1 MYKERGSVWRRWDL
15 HLHTPGTLKND
26 QYAGATLE
34 EKWDNFYNKIND
46 YIGDGSIPERAVSV
60 IGITDYLSIDN
71 YLKVVK
77 DRRLPETVKMVIPNV
92 EMRLSITGKKAPVN
106 IHFLFDP
113 EIAEQLDTR
122 FFAKLSFHYMESKY
136 SAVKSELVRL
146 GKALNSTL
154 DDGEALKTAAE
165 QYLVELSVLRSVFEH
180 DPDLKKHTLIVLAN
194 GSNDGA
200 SGIKNGQADTLR
212 KSVYQ
217 FTDAIFS
224 SFKADRDYFLGKKS
238 DSEETVIGLYGSL
251 KPCIHGS
258 DAHCLDKIFEPD
270 EKRYCW
276 IKADTTFEGLLQIL
290 YEPEERVLIQQQRP
304 YEKDN
309 YQVIDSITFYG
320 DEFQDKPIYFNDS
333 LNCII
338 GGKSTGKSLLLR
350 SIAKTID
357 PDDVREAERN
367 LNINS
372 SHNAME
378 TKALVLWKDGTTD
391 QRRIVYIPQEFLNR
405 IVDDREGKSKIGE
418 IMHGILMQQ
427 PTVKEAYMAYQEKI
441 KLLENEVMNSI
452 NNYCNTDELIRI
464 VQDEIWKE
472 GTVQTFRNNI
482 EELQQKRGQMASEVD
497 ITDDEIKAYVSLE
510 KEINDLKI
518 SNENKKKEYIVISNM
533 RLPQAV
539 IPGCFRINQNHDI
552 EYLFN
557 EIIPEY
563 AQIISGLTNNI
574 NEIIQEKWKLNI
586 EEIMTKI
593 KEDIEK
599 NNVELANKIVIY
611 ENLKCKVEKN
621 KELQVLTEK
630 LTIENQKLNVAEQR
644 QKQLEKYSK
653 NSYKLKCDIISY
665 KEKFRLESEKYCDI
679 VRNTATNKLTG
690 LEFSAETVW
699 MKNSFFEY
707 ISGSLNRKNFT
718 SFRNYYKYDLANPDT
733 IEEYNDEFLDSI
745 FSGIAMSSNPGGL
758 GIKNGH
764 NLNTVLQGIFK
775 NWFNIHYIVKSGND
789 TIDHMSPGKKAL
801 VLLEM
806 LISLEESQCPILI
819 DQPEDDLDN
828 RSIYNDL
835 VNYIREKKHN
845 RQIIVVTHN
854 ANVVLGADAE
864 EVIIANQD
872 GKDSP
877 NETYRFEYRC
887 GAIENNEA
895 NADNQMSGV
904 LYSKGIQ
911 TQICDI
917 LEGGRPAFE
926 KRRHKYYAVEHS

>member
-26 QYAGATLE
+26 QYAGATLK

-46 YIGDGSIPERAVSV
+46 YIGDGSIPERAISV
-60 IGITDYLSIDN
+60 IGVTDYLSIDN

-77 DRRLPETVKMVIPNV
+77 DHRLPETVKMVLPNV

-146 GKALNSTL
+146 GKAINSTL

-165 QYLVELSVLRSVFEH
+165 QYLVELSVLRSVFED

-224 SFKADRDYFLGKKS
+224 SFKADREYFLGKKS

-258 DAHCLDKIFEPD
+258 DAHCLDKVFEPD

-309 YQVIDSITFYG
+309 YQVIDSITFYC

-357 PDDVREAERN
+357 PDDVRETERN
-367 LNINS
+367 LDINS
-372 SHNAME
+372 SHNTME

-405 IVDDREGKSKIGE
+405 IVDDREEKSKIGE

-472 GTVQTFRNNI
+472 
-482 EELQQKRGQMASEVD
+482 
-497 ITDDEIKAYVSLE
+497 
-510 KEINDLKI
+510 
-518 SNENKKKEYIVISNM
+518 
-533 RLPQAV
+533 LPV
-539 IPGCFRINQNHDI
+539 
-552 EYLFN
+552 
-557 EIIPEY
+557 
-563 AQIISGLTNNI
+563 
-574 NEIIQEKWKLNI
+574 
-586 EEIMTKI
+586 
-593 KEDIEK
+593 
-599 NNVELANKIVIY
+599 
-611 ENLKCKVEKN
+611 
-621 KELQVLTEK
+621 
-630 LTIENQKLNVAEQR
+630 
-644 QKQLEKYSK
+644 
-653 NSYKLKCDIISY
+653 
-665 KEKFRLESEKYCDI
+665 
-679 VRNTATNKLTG
+679 
-690 LEFSAETVW
+690 
-699 MKNSFFEY
+699 
-707 ISGSLNRKNFT
+707 
-718 SFRNYYKYDLANPDT
+718 
-733 IEEYNDEFLDSI
+733 
-745 FSGIAMSSNPGGL
+745 
-758 GIKNGH
+758 
-764 NLNTVLQGIFK
+764 
-775 NWFNIHYIVKSGND
+775 
-789 TIDHMSPGKKAL
+789 
-801 VLLEM
+801 
-806 LISLEESQCPILI
+806 
-819 DQPEDDLDN
+819 
-828 RSIYNDL
+828 
-835 VNYIREKKHN
+835 
-845 RQIIVVTHN
+845 
-854 ANVVLGADAE
+854 
-864 EVIIANQD
+864 
-872 GKDSP
+872 
-877 NETYRFEYRC
+877 
-887 GAIENNEA
+887 
-895 NADNQMSGV
+895 
-904 LYSKGIQ
+904 
-911 TQICDI
+911 
-917 LEGGRPAFE
+917 
-926 KRRHKYYAVEHS
+926 